1 MFPVDYVGIGQ
12 TSQTCYRL
20 SPLDP
25 AHPYAVINGARTG
38 PEGARP
44 FPNSHHSGGV
54 NVVMCDGSAR
64 FLSASVDL
72 NVYAQLVTP
81 SGTRFNNRIAAQAPL
96 SNNDF

>member
-1 MFPVDYVGIGQ
+1 
-12 TSQTCYRL
+12 
-20 SPLDP
+20 
-25 AHPYAVINGARTG
+25 
-38 PEGARP
+38 
-44 FPNSHHSGGV
+44 
-54 NVVMCDGSAR
+54 MCDGSAR